1 MDAVSSA
8 AAVVTPYQ
16 LPELTR
22 EISNSEKFFK
32 YFQHGV
38 TSNAD
43 LQEQMDR
50 LQAHG
55 ASGGE
60 RADAV
65 SHCQAGIARLSDAV
79 KDASS
84 IIPAYDQRSYGE
96 AIKALSAKLEQIR
109 STFAPRPK
117 FSFKSGTSF
126 PLKKNASAISI
137 SDAAELAS
145 QKRRQ
150 VPGYTSD
157 TSSTSS
163 MATTPAYLQSP
174 APERADESSE
184 SANKDMASGEQT
196 RVRQFSFS
204 QSTAVK
210 INDHDGL
217 HIILPPSAGH
227 ATSSGT
233 LSNLRRC
240 VVDMNS
246 PTSSGHPFATLTLKN
261 IKTSLIICGHV
272 SGAVH
277 LTNVSN
283 SVIVVASRQ
292 FRMHESHNCDV
303 YLLTTSRPI
312 IEDCSAIHFAPL
324 PDQYLTDGEKEA
336 KNQWNQ
342 VDDFKWL
349 RSEPSPNWRV
359 LDMPHRVRDGVW
371 RDVVPGGPEAGVE
384 EILKAV
390 NVAR

>member
-1 MDAVSSA
+1 MDTIGPA
-8 AAVVTPYQ
+8 AAVATPHQ

-22 EISNSEKFFK
+22 EITDSEKFFK

-38 TSNAD
+38 TN

-50 LQAHG
+50 LQTHG

-117 FSFKSGTSF
+117 FSFKSGASF

-137 SDAAELAS
+137 SDAAELAE

-157 TSSTSS
+157 NSGESS
-163 MATTPAYLQSP
+163 MATTPAYLRSP
-174 APERADESSE
+174 APERVDESFESE
-184 SANKDMASGEQT
+184 DQGSSSIDQA
-196 RVRQFSFS
+196 RVRQFSSS

-210 INDHDGL
+210 INDHVGL

-240 VVDMNS
+240 VVDMSS

-261 IKTSLIICGHV
+261 ICNSLIICGHV
-272 SGAVH
+272 SGAIH
-277 LTNVSN
+277 LTNIAN

-312 IEDCSAIHFAPL
+312 IEDCSAVHFTPL
-324 PDQYLTDGEKEA
+324 PDQYVTNEEKELE
-336 KNQWNQ
+336 NQWNQ

-349 RSEPSPNWRV
+349 RSEPSPNWSV
-359 LDMPHRVRDGVW
+359 LDMPHRVRSEVW
-371 RDVVPGGPEAGVE
+371 RDVVPGGPEVGVE
-384 EILKAV
+384 DILKAV
-390 NVAR
+390 NLRN